1 MITISILFSA
11 LTSLLVSL
19 IIVKT
24 SRQLVLLTQRSKG
37 PGGRIR
43 RRYVVF
49 EVATVA
55 EIQESDIRAAIENK
69 FKEIFGLEGLALS
82 GLRLIMYDPKL
93 RRGIIRVR
101 SNYFDQLMTTLGFI
115 RSIDNYRVFL
125 YPLATSGTIK
135 RALKK
140 LRS

>member
-1 MITISILFSA
+1 M
-11 LTSLLVSL
+11 LVSL
-19 IIVKT
+19 VVARASKRT
-24 SRQLVLLTQRSKG
+24 LVVFVQRNKKFGS
-37 PGGRIR
+37 RIR

-55 EIQESDIRAAIENK
+55 EIQESDLRAAIENK
-69 FKEIFGLEGLALS
+69 FKDIFGLEGLTLS

-101 SNYFDQLMTTLGFI
+101 SNYFDQLMATLGFV
-115 RSIDNYRVFL
+115 RSINNYRVFL
-125 YPLATSGTIK
+125 YPLATSGTVR